1 MIAIKGGKVF
11 TMGEAGTIEN
21 GIILVEGEHIKAV
34 GKEADIPEG
43 CQFIDANGKYIC
55 PGFIDGHTHI
65 GLEEEIYRLEGD
77 DVNEI
82 SDPIT
87 PQLRAL
93 DGINFVD
100 LAFADALRGGVTRSM
115 CMPGSANII
124 GGQAVFLKHLAS
136 SLSEMIYRQPW
147 GLKAALGENPKRV
160 YAAQKKTPRT
170 RMANASLMRE
180 ALYNA
185 LHTIN
190 KEESEIKDYPKQEIL
205 IKVLKKELPLLL
217 HVHRADDILT
227 ALRIR
232 DEFDLNLIIQHGTEA
247 FLVANEI
254 LKRNVPVFL
263 GPLLVNRAKVEMKEV
278 SFKNANRLAQQGVK
292 FALITDHPVVPIEHL
307 RVCAALAVREGL
319 DEEMALHAITRWP
332 AEILGV
338 DHELGSIAAGKRADL
353 VIFDGHPF
361 DFRSRLNLAM
371 VDGKV
376 WGDKIEQG
384 RSFHGLS

>member
-1 MIAIKGGKVF
+1 MIAIKGGKVL
-11 TMGEAGTIEN
+11 TMEETGTIDD
-21 GIILVEGEHIKAV
+21 GVILVEGEFIKAV
-34 GKEADIPEG
+34 GKEVDVPEG
-43 CQFIDANGKYIC
+43 CQLIDARGKYVC

-65 GLEEEIYRLEGD
+65 GLGEEIYRLEGD

-87 PQLRAL
+87 PQLQAL
-93 DGINFVD
+93 DGINFSD
-100 LAFADALRGGVTRSM
+100 LAFTDALRGGVTRSM

-124 GGQAVFLKHLAS
+124 GGQAVFLKHLAD
-136 SLSEMIYRQPW
+136 SLSEMVYRQPW

-185 LHTIN
+185 LQDMD
-190 KEESEIKDYPKQEIL
+190 KEESEIKDYSKQKTL
-205 IKVLKKELPLLL
+205 IKVLKRELPLLL

-227 ALRIR
+227 ALRIK
-232 DEFDLNLIIQHGTEA
+232 DEFGLNIIIQHGTEA
-247 FLVANEI
+247 FKVADEL
-254 LKRNVPVFL
+254 LKREVPVFL

-278 SFKNANRLAQQGVK
+278 SFKNASRLAQQGVK

-319 DEEMALHAITRWP
+319 DEELALKAITRWP

-353 VIFDGHPF
+353 VISDGHPF
-361 DFRSRLNLAM
+361 DFRSRFNMVM

-376 WGDKIEQG
+376 WGG
-384 RSFHGLS
+384 

>member
-11 TMGEAGTIEN
+11 TMGETGTIDN
-21 GIILVEGEHIKAV
+21 GIILVDGEFIKAV
-34 GKEADIPEG
+34 GKEIDIPKG
-43 CQFIDANGKYIC
+43 CQFIDAGGQYIF

-77 DVNEI
+77 DVNES

-93 DGINFVD
+93 DGINFSD
-100 LAFADALRGGVTRSM
+100 LAFSDALRGGVTRSM

-136 SLSEMIYRQPW
+136 SLNEMVYRQPW

-160 YAAQKKTPRT
+160 YAAQKRTPRT

-185 LHTIN
+185 LQDIA
-190 KEESEIKDYPKQEIL
+190 KEESEIKDFPKKEVL

-217 HVHRADDILT
+217 HVHRADDLLT

-232 DEFDLNLIIQHGTEA
+232 DEFNLNLIIQHGTEA
-247 FLVANEI
+247 FIVADEL
-254 LKRNVPVFL
+254 LKRDVPVFL

-319 DEEMALHAITRWP
+319 DEEMALRAITRWP

-338 DHELGSIAAGKRADL
+338 DHELGSIAVGKRADL
-353 VIFDGHPF
+353 AIFDGHPF
-361 DFRSRLNLAM
+361 DFRSRLNLVM

-384 RSFHGLS
+384 RSF